1 MGRMRIVGEM
11 GLMRPIQVGIKPQN
25 ICLNSLTP
33 SNSLTPINITPRIIY
48 LTYSAKSVRC
58 MSPLRISVS
67 CMAKAAVRQWRVWPI
82 LAIFR

>member
-1 MGRMRIVGEM
+1 MGVMGRMRIVGEM

-33 SNSLTPINITPRIIY
+33 SNSLTPINITPINITPRIIY

-67 CMAKAAVRQWRVWPI
+67 CMAKAAVRQ
-82 LAIFR
+82 

>member
-1 MGRMRIVGEM
+1 MGVMGRMRIVGEM

-33 SNSLTPINITPRIIY
+33 SNSLTPIIIY

>member
-33 SNSLTPINITPRIIY
+33 SNSLTPIIIIY

>member
-1 MGRMRIVGEM
+1 MGVMGRMRIVGEM

-33 SNSLTPINITPRIIY
+33 SNSLTPIIIIY